1 MDPLAL
7 VLLVFI
13 VVAIVF
19 FGGKGASSRSAG
31 ITPEERIAQAKALRS
46 QGMDA
51 VIAAHAEGK
60 IDTATRDA
68 QLGHISRL
76 PIDPTNE
83 GKR

>member
-7 VLLVFI
+7 VLLAFI
-13 VVAIVF
+13 IVAIVF
-19 FGGKGASSRSAG
+19 FGAKGTSSRSAAP
-31 ITPEERIAQAKALRS
+31 TPEERIAQAKALRS
-46 QGMDA
+46 QGLDA
-51 VIAAHAEGK
+51 VIAAHAQGK